1 MEKRGKVP
9 FRLPFR
15 RRNVQKCPLWCAS
28 REQNMIKCPQ
38 GCTSREHDMLKCP
51 TGYSSCGENVIRCP
65 LGYKCITPFCML
77 VPNHIQLVLFL
88 FFGLC
93 GSNILSPPKELNK
106 EGRFVMSLNL
116 ALVPDCGDS
125 CIEDHWMM
133 HEETQ

>member
-1 MEKRGKVP
+1 
-9 FRLPFR
+9 
-15 RRNVQKCPLWCAS
+15 
-28 REQNMIKCPQ
+28 
-38 GCTSREHDMLKCP
+38 
-51 TGYSSCGENVIRCP
+51 
-65 LGYKCITPFCML
+65 ML

-116 ALVPDCGDS
+116 ALVPDCVDS